1 MLKEDPR
8 TSRWT
13 GYGVWGKEKNQDIFK
28 VFSLCS
34 WKNGVPS
41 TEMQTT
47 LKGGRWMGKG
57 KTRTSVLATS
67 GLRCLFRHSQGD
79 VE

>member
-28 VFSLCS
+28 VFSLCC

-47 LKGGRWMGKG
+47 LKGGR
-57 KTRTSVLATS
+57 
-67 GLRCLFRHSQGD
+67 
-79 VE
+79 